1 MQIDHRRAY
10 NCEIMLSKVKVPL
23 PELMVKATEFVYYL
37 WPYVPLK
44 IWLMCLYTTNLND
57 FFIRPK
63 KEKSLFYLGR
73 IQVNLDGICTNKFL
87 PDQSLWL
94 RGIGIPTNKQ
104 IESWIISNHR
114 YSALRVRRPSVSGNA
129 SIIIW
134 TAHLKSVNDE
144 LLSIFSYV
152 LAMNLLDKTGIIFHF

>member
-57 FFIRPK
+57 FFIRPQK
-63 KEKSLFYLGR
+63 KKNAYFTWGGYRSTWMGYVLINFS
-73 IQVNLDGICTNKFL
+73 QTNHFGL
-87 PDQSLWL
+87 EELEY
-94 RGIGIPTNKQ
+94 RNKQ

-144 LLSIFSYV
+144 LYLFFR
-152 LAMNLLDKTGIIFHF
+152 MF